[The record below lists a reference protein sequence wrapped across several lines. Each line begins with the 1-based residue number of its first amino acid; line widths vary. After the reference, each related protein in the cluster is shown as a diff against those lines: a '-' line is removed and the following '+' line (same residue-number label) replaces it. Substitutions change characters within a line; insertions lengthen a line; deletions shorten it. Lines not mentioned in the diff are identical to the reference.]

1 MRKITALLLC
11 PVIVLLSVFPVFAGN
26 SLEEEREYLEDGSY
40 FVEVINDGISNE
52 KEEGIFM
59 KLFSFLKKLIDF
71 FRGRKS
77 VSKTKYLN
85 YYSSDNEL
93 LWTARLEGDFVY
105 TKNSAECISS
115 RFGMEIADSD
125 WKLISSECDKN
136 ENTAEASFSVRQY
149 KLSVPL
155 KTIEKTLTLTCDT
168 KGNVK

>member
-1 MRKITALLLC
+1 MKKLTALLLC
-11 PVIVLLSVFPVFAGN
+11 PIIFILSVSPVFAGASVN
-26 SLEEEREYLEDGSY
+26 EEREYLDDGSY
-40 FVEVINDGISNE
+40 LVEVINDGVDNE

-59 KLFSFLKKLIDF
+59 KLWGFLKKLIDF

-93 LWTARLEGDFVY
+93 LWTARLEGDFIY
-105 TKNSAECISS
+105 TKSSAECVAS
-115 RFGMEIADSD
+115 RFGIDIADRD
-125 WKLISSECDKN
+125 WRLISSGCDKK
-136 ENTAEASFSVRQY
+136 EDTAMASFSVRQY

>member
-1 MRKITALLLC
+1 MKKLTALLLC
-11 PVIVLLSVFPVFAGN
+11 PVIFLLSVCPVFADA
-26 SLEEEREYLEDGSY
+26 SVAEEREYLDDGSY
-40 FVEVINDGISNE
+40 FLEVINDGVSHE

-59 KLFSFLKKLIDF
+59 RLWGFLKKLVDF
-71 FRGRKS
+71 FRGRRS

-93 LWTARLEGDFVY
+93 LWTARLEGDFIY
-105 TKNSAECISS
+105 TKSSAECISS
-115 RFGMEIADSD
+115 RFSIDIADTD
-125 WKLISSECDKN
+125 WRLISSECDKN
-136 ENTAEASFSVRQY
+136 EDTAEASFSVRQY